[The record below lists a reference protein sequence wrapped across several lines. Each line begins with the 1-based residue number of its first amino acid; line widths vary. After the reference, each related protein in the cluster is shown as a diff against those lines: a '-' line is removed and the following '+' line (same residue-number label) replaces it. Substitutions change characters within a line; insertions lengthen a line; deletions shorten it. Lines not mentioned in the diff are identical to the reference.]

1 MAVHYTFDKGI
12 TLNDIKCNTN
22 FEISKPNRARY
33 YIIKKDENNWL
44 QASLTKGILVS
55 TSKKK
60 SVIVEDENDIPID
73 FFIGR
78 GYGGL
83 LIRELSLIFQSK
95 FLTDTNIDDLIDI
108 ENQMKKRNVENFGL
122 YVTDNGEIVQTKEE
136 CELINKQYNENIIN
150 DINTL
155 DFSFEFNE
163 NELID

>member
-1 MAVHYTFDKGI
+1 MSVHYTFDKCI

-44 QASLTKGILVS
+44 QASLTKGMLVS

-60 SVIVEDENDIPID
+60 SVIVEDENNLPID

-122 YVTDNGEIVQTKEE
+122 YVTDNGKIVQTKEE

>member
-1 MAVHYTFDKGI
+1 MSVHYTFDKCI

-44 QASLTKGILVS
+44 QASLTKGMVVS

-122 YVTDNGEIVQTKEE
+122 YVTDNGKIVQTKEE

>member
-1 MAVHYTFDKGI
+1 MT
-12 TLNDIKCNTN
+12 
-22 FEISKPNRARY
+22 RY
-33 YIIKKDENNWL
+33 YIIKKDENG
-44 QASLTKGILVS
+44 QARFNKGYGVS

-122 YVTDNGEIVQTKEE
+122 YVTDNGKIVQTKEE